1 MAGQP
6 NIAAEVELAW
16 ADGTYLFALKLKQI
30 EELQRL
36 CGAGLGEIA
45 QRLLVQRRWYAGD
58 VVETIRLGLIGGGLP
73 AVRARELVDTYVDG
87 HPLADPRDP
96 ANPLATARGR
106 SSWPPISA
114 SPRRRRSRRKSRG
127 RGGRRDGWIDVA
139 AFTGQALAI
148 GISPLDIG
156 RMSLAE
162 FLLPAEA
169 YARITDPGG
178 APTMAPP
185 RRRLRRNAGR
195 ERGRAGSWRADNR
208 LVQGRAGCAVGLE
221 AGAVSCEFADH
232 G

>member
-87 HPLADPRDP
+87 CPLADPRDP
-96 ANPLATARGR
+96 ANPLATAQAIIMAAYFGVAEAAEEPEGKAEAAAGDGTDGSTSRPSPGKP
-106 SSWPPISA
+106 SPSA
-114 SPRRRRSRRKSRG
+114 SRRSTS
-127 RGGRRDGWIDVA
+127 A
-139 AFTGQALAI
+139 A
-148 GISPLDIG
+148 
-156 RMSLAE
+156 
-162 FLLPAEA
+162 
-169 YARITDPGG
+169 
-178 APTMAPP
+178 
-185 RRRLRRNAGR
+185 
-195 ERGRAGSWRADNR
+195 
-208 LVQGRAGCAVGLE
+208 
-221 AGAVSCEFADH
+221 
-232 G
+232 